1 MEWGKLAFLLV
12 IILIGYLPYKTI
24 LKFRKD
30 GLSSLPLWLAFLM
43 ASWFLVLST
52 ILILQTTSIL
62 INVSSLH
69 IAGLGITIAFW
80 FFAPWALRRFGAYPS
95 KMLGVNPKWY
105 ILRAEQKTFFLKFCE
120 ICFQQ
125 TKFAYL
131 LFVVFGTMPLISRM
145 WWFTGIMGFLHIFNI
160 FFVPSGWLFFLMS
173 IPMGPLFSW
182 FILNGYISITTTIHL
197 WFYLLLVSW
206 YWLRR

>member
-1 MEWGKLAFLLV
+1 MEWGKLGFLLV
-12 IILIGYLPYKTI
+12 IILIGYLPYKTM
-24 LKFRKD
+24 LKLRTD
-30 GLSSLPLWLAFLM
+30 GLATISLRISLLM
-43 ASWFLVLST
+43 SVWFIVLSL
-52 ILILQTTSIL
+52 ILIIQTTNFMVNASL
-62 INVSSLH
+62 IPVFVF
-69 IAGLGITIAFW
+69 GLTIAIW
-80 FFAPWALRRFGAYPS
+80 FITPRMLRRFGAYPS

-105 ILRAEQKTFFLKFCE
+105 ILRAEPKTFFLKFCE

-145 WWFTGIMGFLHIFNI
+145 WWFTGIVGFMHIFNI
-160 FFVPSGWLFFLMS
+160 YFVPSGWLFFLMS

-182 FILNGYISITTTIHL
+182 LILNGYITVTTTIHL

-206 YWLRR
+206 YWLRH